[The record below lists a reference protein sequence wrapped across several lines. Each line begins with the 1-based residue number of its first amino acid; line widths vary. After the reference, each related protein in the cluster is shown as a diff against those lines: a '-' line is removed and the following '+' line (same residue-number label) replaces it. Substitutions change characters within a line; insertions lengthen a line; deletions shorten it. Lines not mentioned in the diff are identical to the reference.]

1 MSKPYPEVPTFPLL
15 PVQAP
20 RLQPPPSLW
29 RVPGCKAHS
38 WERLV
43 FPFSL
48 FLPPPGVSLD
58 DEFIAG
64 YTFFFFF
71 FFLLPS
77 FSSPLSPPLFG
88 GFLDARC
95 IAGSTSPPSS
105 PPPSCTLLGASSQ
118 LEVRKNAATSAGPY
132 RCSLSQ
138 DQLFAFC
145 EKDVNSFCPKL
156 GQLCVCVCV
165 NRYNKLQS
173 FRN

>member
-1 MSKPYPEVPTFPLL
+1 MSKHYPKVLTFPLL

-71 FFLLPS
+71 FFFFLLPS
-77 FSSPLSPPLFG
+77 FSSPLWWVPG
-88 GFLDARC
+88 
-95 IAGSTSPPSS
+95 
-105 PPPSCTLLGASSQ
+105 
-118 LEVRKNAATSAGPY
+118 
-132 RCSLSQ
+132 CSLHSWNHLSLFFPAP
-138 DQLFAFC
+138 QLHAPGRIVAAGGA
-145 EKDVNSFCPKL
+145 EKMPRPQRGHNV
-156 GQLCVCVCV
+156 VH
-165 NRYNKLQS
+165 
-173 FRN
+173 